1 MKFEFDPKKNEQNHK
16 KHGIDFEKTQKLWDV
31 THVIILAKN
40 VSGENRQVI
49 LGTLDGKIHAA
60 VFTVRDEATRII
72 SCHRADKKLEK
83 IYEKLTKKKE
93 D

>member
-1 MKFEFDPKKNEQNHK
+1 MKFEFDPKKNEQNCK
-16 KHGIDFEKTQKLWDV
+16 KHGVDFEKTKKLWDT
-31 THVIILAKN
+31 THIIIPAKN

-49 LGTLDGKIHAA
+49 LGILDGKIHAA
-60 VFTVRDEATRII
+60 VFTVRDEAIRVI

-83 IYEKLTKKKE
+83 IYEKLTQKKE